1 VSISQESSTASLTI
15 VIPALNEE
23 EAIAGTIERC
33 LAARELIKAAAELA
47 DVEVIVVSDG
57 STDRTAEIARGFAG
71 VKVIEFVT
79 NRGYGAAIQEGW
91 RQGSG
96 TLLGFLDA
104 DGTCDPTYFAEMS
117 RVARRDS
124 ADVVLGSRMGPE
136 SRMPRLRRFG
146 NRVYAFLLGFLCGRR
161 VTDTASGMRVVRR
174 DSLRH
179 LYPLPAGL
187 HFTPAMSARA
197 LLNNL
202 RVIEIPMSYEERIGR
217 SKLNVLRDGVRFL
230 QAIGA
235 GVLSYSPERPFLAG
249 FVLCTLGI
257 AMLAASPIEFYLA
270 NRRLEEWMVYRFVVC
285 YVLASFGLLFLLA
298 TTLVHRMAVLTPR
311 RSEAI
316 GFWASVVAAVF
327 SGRFLY
333 ATVVILLGVGGFFLW
348 PGLVEYAMTRHVSL
362 HWSRL
367 LAGAFSL
374 SAAFEVVIFALLL
387 NVISVWS
394 AQRDYARAEAG
405 RS

>member
-1 VSISQESSTASLTI
+1 
-15 VIPALNEE
+15 
-23 EAIAGTIERC
+23 
-33 LAARELIKAAAELA
+33 
-47 DVEVIVVSDG
+47 
-57 STDRTAEIARGFAG
+57 
-71 VKVIEFVT
+71 
-79 NRGYGAAIQEGW
+79 
-91 RQGSG
+91 
-96 TLLGFLDA
+96 
-104 DGTCDPTYFAEMS
+104 
-117 RVARRDS
+117 
-124 ADVVLGSRMGPE
+124 
-136 SRMPRLRRFG
+136 
-146 NRVYAFLLGFLCGRR
+146 
-161 VTDTASGMRVVRR
+161 MRVVRR

-179 LYPLPAGL
+179 LYPLPHGL

-202 RVIEIPMSYEERIGR
+202 RVIEIPMSYQERIGR

-230 QAIGA
+230 RAIGA

-249 FVLCTLGI
+249 FVLCAFGI
-257 AMLAASPIEFYLA
+257 AMLAAAPTEFYLA

-298 TTLVHRMAVLTPR
+298 TALVHRMAILTPR

-316 GFWASVVAAVF
+316 GFWPSVVAAVF

-333 ATVVILLGVGGFFLW
+333 VTVVILAGVGGCFLW
-348 PGLVEYAMTRHVSL
+348 PGLVEYASTRHVSL

-374 SAAFEVVIFALLL
+374 SAAFQVVIFSLLL

-394 AQRDYARAEAG
+394 AQLDYGRAEAG
-405 RS
+405 GAAQRADLS

>member
-1 VSISQESSTASLTI
+1 MSSLSI

-23 EAIAGTIERC
+23 EAIARTIERC
-33 LAARELIKAAAELA
+33 LAAREQIKAAAGLDEI
-47 DVEVIVVSDG
+47 EVIVVSDG
-57 STDRTAEIARGFAG
+57 STDRTVEIARSFAG
-71 VKVIEFVT
+71 VKVIEFIE

-91 RQGSG
+91 RQGRG

-104 DGTCDPTYFAEMS
+104 DGTCDPRYFAEM
-117 RVARRDS
+117 ARIAHRDS
-124 ADVVLGSRMGPE
+124 ADVVLGSRMGPG

-146 NRVYAFLLGFLCGRR
+146 NRIYALLLGFLCGRR

-179 LYPLPAGL
+179 LYPLPLGL

-202 RVIEIPMSYEERIGR
+202 RVTEIPMSYEERIGR

-230 QAIGA
+230 RAIGA

-249 FVLCTLGI
+249 FVLCMFVV
-257 AMLAASPIEFYLA
+257 AMLAASPSEFYLV

-285 YVLASFGLLFLLA
+285 YVLGSFGLLLLLA
-298 TTLVHRMAVLTPR
+298 TALVHRMAILTPR

-316 GFWASVVAAVF
+316 GFWPSVVAAVF

-333 ATVVILLGVGGFFLW
+333 VTIALLLGLSGFFLW
-348 PGLVEYAMTRHVSL
+348 PGFFEYVATRHVSL

-374 SAAFEVVIFALLL
+374 SAAFQVMIFAVLL

-394 AQRDYARAEAG
+394 AQRDYAGGGAGAAPPRADL
-405 RS
+405 S